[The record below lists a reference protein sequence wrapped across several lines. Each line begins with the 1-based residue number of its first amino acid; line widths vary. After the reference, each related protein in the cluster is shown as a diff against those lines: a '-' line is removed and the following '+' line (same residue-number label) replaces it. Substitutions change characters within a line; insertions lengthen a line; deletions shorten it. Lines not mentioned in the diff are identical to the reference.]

1 MPVGSSHERVDER
14 TTVAIGRRRSRSSSV
29 PGSLHGTERGARPRY
44 GGAWAVSLETGIER
58 EAAKIVLER
67 ALDEADALGRMD
79 LALRARL
86 ELAYVTTLVGTEVDA
101 AATEELALQAIG
113 ALEQHRDDEGLAR
126 AWFVLATTYWTRGL
140 WDDMDAPLSRSI
152 EYARRAG
159 IRSQELEALA
169 HRLAGL
175 MFGSTPVAE
184 GLAAAREIYESVPD
198 SRELQGRAMR
208 FIGTFLA
215 LEGRVDEGR
224 ELLEQARAIFTELA
238 DSEQL
243 MTLAFSTGPL
253 EQTAGDLD
261 AAEREYRHAV
271 ELARRMGAS
280 GRLTNL
286 AAGLADVLLDQG
298 RLDRASDAVDLS
310 RASAAGDDPS
320 GQAAWRMV
328 AARLS
333 LSRGD
338 IAEAVRLARES
349 MAIAESIQELVT
361 LPGLLIRQAEV
372 FRLAGLDEEA
382 RGALGRAVDASRRK
396 GASADTRRADQL
408 LAVLGTA

>member
-1 MPVGSSHERVDER
+1 MDE
-14 TTVAIGRRRSRSSSV
+14 
-29 PGSLHGTERGARPRY
+29 
-44 GGAWAVSLETGIER
+44 
-58 EAAKIVLER
+58 
-67 ALDEADALGRMD
+67 
-79 LALRARL
+79 
-86 ELAYVTTLVGTEVDA
+86 
-101 AATEELALQAIG
+101 
-113 ALEQHRDDEGLAR
+113 
-126 AWFVLATTYWTRGL
+126 
-140 WDDMDAPLSRSI
+140 PLSRSI

-169 HRLAGL
+169 HRLGGL

-215 LEGRVDEGR
+215 LEGHVDEGR

-253 EQTAGDLD
+253 EQKAGDLE

-298 RLDRASDAVDLS
+298 RVDGASDAVDLS

-333 LSRGD
+333 LSRGE

-361 LPGLLIRQAEV
+361 LPDLLIRQAEV

-382 RGALGRAVDASRRK
+382 RGCARTRGRRIPAEGRLGRHPASR
-396 GASADTRRADQL
+396 
-408 LAVLGTA
+408 GTARRTRHRLTRPR